1 VSGTTIVKE
10 REPVPTK
17 ETAQAKACAAK
28 RLQSTRNALLTKP
41 KTQWAQT
48 DATVAA
54 NASETDTAQQVD
66 GALVMVA
73 PAQRL
78 SKRRANTATSAK
90 STKPK
95 TQQDQTDATMLLN
108 ALEREPAPALDGA
121 QVNLTAELNINI
133 TCSY

>member
-1 VSGTTIVKE
+1 MSGTTIAKE
-10 REPVPTK
+10 REPVLTK
-17 ETAQAKACAAK
+17 ETAQAKACAK

-41 KTQWAQT
+41 KTILGQT

-78 SKRRANTATSAK
+78 SNRRARSATSAK

-95 TQQDQTDATMLLN
+95 THKDQTDA
-108 ALEREPAPALDGA
+108 
-121 QVNLTAELNINI
+121 
-133 TCSY
+133 